1 MARTQDSR
9 TPDARRSASLT
20 QRRLTRTSRAARSQ
34 IGFSVGLGLVSTCLI
49 IAQATLLAIVIS
61 GVFMGGESLGDVST
75 ELIWLAAVGSFF
87 WLAIMFAYTM
97 QYYLTR
103 GSGTFSG

>member
-61 GVFMGGESLGDVST
+61 GVFMGGWRATCS
-75 ELIWLAAVGSFF
+75 
-87 WLAIMFAYTM
+87 
-97 QYYLTR
+97 
-103 GSGTFSG
+103 